1 MKCGLLLGI
10 LLILSIVPINKTKYE
25 LNGVNNVNVDGLIN
39 ELIFK
44 EKCVLYKLYK
54 LVLSDALNAV
64 LELGQEFICEDLEV
78 IGSEQF
84 IFNTI
89 LNDSFKS
96 VNDSNVLTTRE
107 NYFGNDFVTKP
118 KNITFEYYNCELNNV
133 FSNRSI
139 TRSYNDNYFVSNWN
153 ILQKI
158 YILLQMPNMYEC
170 NLDNHYIRIK
180 LLILCKYLSKTKFY
194 VDNSR
199 SVKKDRVLY
208 QNCDRLVTKF
218 I

>member
-25 LNGVNNVNVDGLIN
+25 LNGVDNVNADGLIN

-44 EKCVLYKLYK
+44 EKCVLHKLYK

-139 TRSYNDNYFVSNWN
+139 TSD
-153 ILQKI
+153 
-158 YILLQMPNMYEC
+158 
-170 NLDNHYIRIK
+170 
-180 LLILCKYLSKTKFY
+180 
-194 VDNSR
+194 
-199 SVKKDRVLY
+199 VLV
-208 QNCDRLVTKF
+208 LGLKF
-218 I
+218 IYEDLEMINIEQLIFNTFNIILNDSFKSVNDSNVLTTREKLFWK